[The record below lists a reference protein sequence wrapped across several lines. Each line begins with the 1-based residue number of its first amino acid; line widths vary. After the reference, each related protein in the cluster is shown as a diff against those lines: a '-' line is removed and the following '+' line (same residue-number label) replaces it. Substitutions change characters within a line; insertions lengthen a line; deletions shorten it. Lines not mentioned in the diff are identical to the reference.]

1 MKKLVC
7 ALLIALFVTAAAYA
21 ETGLEEYS
29 FDELM
34 QIRNLLNAEIMSR
47 PEWKEVTVPAGTW
60 VVGQD
65 IPEGVYCINNNTKQY
80 VNFTVW
86 RKEKDNYSNNG
97 LVYNELIKGGDSF
110 GRIELKTGWI
120 FVSGNQ
126 LVFTPPVSLGF

>member
-7 ALLIALFVTAAAYA
+7 ALLIALFVTVAAYA

-65 IPEGVYCINNNTKQY
+65 IPEGVYSIRNNTKQY
-80 VNFTVW
+80 VNFSVW
-86 RKEKDNYSNNG
+86 REEKDNYSNNG

-120 FVSGNQ
+120 FVSGYQ

>member
-7 ALLIALFVTAAAYA
+7 ILLIALFVTVAAYA

-34 QIRNLLNAEIMSR
+34 QIRNMLNAEIMSR

-65 IPEGVYCINNNTKQY
+65 IPEGVYSIRNNTKQY
-80 VNFTVW
+80 VNFSVW
-86 RKEKDNYSNNG
+86 REEKDNYSNNG

-120 FVSGNQ
+120 FVSGYQ
-126 LVFTPPVSLGF
+126 LVFTLPVSLGF

>member
-7 ALLIALFVTAAAYA
+7 ILLIALFVTVAAYA

-47 PEWKEVTVPAGTW
+47 PEWKEVTVPAGTL

-65 IPEGVYCINNNTKQY
+65 IPEGVYCIKNDTNRY

-86 RKEKDNYSNNG
+86 RKEMDNYSNNG

-120 FVSGNQ
+120 FVSGYQ

>member
-7 ALLIALFVTAAAYA
+7 ALLIALFVTVAAYA

-34 QIRNLLNAEIMSR
+34 QIRNMLNAEIMSR

-65 IPEGVYCINNNTKQY
+65 IPEGVYSIRNNTKQY
-80 VNFTVW
+80 VNFSVW
-86 RKEKDNYSNNG
+86 REEKDNYSNNG

-120 FVSGNQ
+120 FVSGYQ

>member
-7 ALLIALFVTAAAYA
+7 ILLIALFVTVSAYA

-34 QIRNLLNAEIMSR
+34 QIRNMLNAEIMSR

-65 IPEGVYCINNNTKQY
+65 IPEGVYSIRNNTKQY
-80 VNFTVW
+80 VNFSVW
-86 RKEKDNYSNNG
+86 REEKDNYSNNG

-120 FVSGNQ
+120 FVSGYQ